1 MMKHLQS
8 SPKINAPSN
17 KDTPS
22 RKIANGGEHD
32 LVIQPKTALIAIESS
47 ASHSSVSIENKSTLS
62 FQSTSSLYLNIH
74 QGHLDRCINNA
85 TAFAV
90 GRWKHNQV
98 TTALVRMIAIDNM
111 PLSTPGRAGF
121 KALVNKIQPLY
132 LVATRTDIDSSDD
145 SKIPG
150 LI

>member
-32 LVIQPKTALIAIESS
+32 LVIQPKT
-47 ASHSSVSIENKSTLS
+47 
-62 FQSTSSLYLNIH
+62 STSSLYLNIH